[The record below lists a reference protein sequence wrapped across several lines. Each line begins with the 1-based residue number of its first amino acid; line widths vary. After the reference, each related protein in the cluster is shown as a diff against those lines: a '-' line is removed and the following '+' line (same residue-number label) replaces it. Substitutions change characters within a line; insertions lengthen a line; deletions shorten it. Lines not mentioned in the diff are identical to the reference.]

1 VTVRTSFRLR
11 GILPRS
17 KLQQVVEEQKALR
30 RVATLIAHGVPPAE
44 TFAAVAAEV
53 GRVLAADH
61 TNVIRYE
68 PDNTATVVGHWS
80 DPRLPQVGPPLDGH
94 WPVEDGTVTG
104 AIWATGRAARI
115 TDYSHATS
123 LVGAWAR
130 SIGIRCVVG
139 CPVEVEGTVWGAM
152 TMHSLETEA
161 PRGTED
167 HMLEFVELISTAI
180 ANAQVR
186 SDLLASRARIV
197 AAADEGRRRIE
208 RDLHDGAQQ
217 QLITLALTLQQMKTS
232 LEPTQEGL
240 KEQLS
245 GTVDD
250 LSGILTNLQE
260 ISRGLAPRILTTSGL
275 PPALRS
281 LARRSPVPVLLDVRI
296 DRRLPEPIETAIYYT
311 VSEALTN
318 VTKHAQ
324 ASEVGVRLAVENG
337 TIRVGITDNGV
348 GGAAVGAGCGL
359 VGLQDRIETLEG
371 RFQVSSPAGVGTSL
385 LVDIPIG
392 DG

>member
-1 VTVRTSFRLR
+1 
-11 GILPRS
+11 
-17 KLQQVVEEQKALR
+17 
-30 RVATLIAHGVPPAE
+30 
-44 TFAAVAAEV
+44 
-53 GRVLAADH
+53 
-61 TNVIRYE
+61 
-68 PDNTATVVGHWS
+68 
-80 DPRLPQVGPPLDGH
+80 
-94 WPVEDGTVTG
+94 
-104 AIWATGRAARI
+104 
-115 TDYSHATS
+115 
-123 LVGAWAR
+123 
-130 SIGIRCVVG
+130 
-139 CPVEVEGTVWGAM
+139 
-152 TMHSLETEA
+152 
-161 PRGTED
+161 
-167 HMLEFVELISTAI
+167 
-180 ANAQVR
+180 
-186 SDLLASRARIV
+186 
-197 AAADEGRRRIE
+197 
-208 RDLHDGAQQ
+208 
-217 QLITLALTLQQMKTS
+217 MKTS
-232 LEPTQEGL
+232 LEPTQERL

-281 LARRSPVPVLLDVRI
+281 LARRSPVPVQLDVRI
-296 DRRLPEPIETAIYYT
+296 DGRLPEPIETAIYYT